1 MKNKILNITKSLFAF
16 WAGGA
21 TVTGIMALAQFPATG
36 RLLILEV
43 VTWPY
48 FVFQVLVSL
57 A

>member
-1 MKNKILNITKSLFAF
+1 MKNKILNIAKMLLAF

-21 TVTGIMALAQFPATG
+21 TVAGTMALAQFPDTG
-36 RLLILEV
+36 HLLILEV

-48 FVFQVLVSL
+48 FVFQVLASL